1 MKVGIITY
9 HYGANYGGTLQCLAL
24 QTAVAQLGH
33 EVEILNFVPGT
44 HRRTPIWRGWEFH
57 RSGLRKASARLVQLR
72 HGSKCL
78 NAFEKFRTDHLS
90 LTAPLH
96 SLEDLRATANRYD
109 AIITGSDQV
118 WNFRCS
124 PAYFLDLD
132 ERFTGKRISYA
143 ACCTQEN
150 QPAERIAPVGAWVK
164 KFDHVSVRDALS
176 QKAIE
181 NATGSQPQIVCDP
194 TLLMKTDW
202 LLERSNVPD
211 SSSRILVYRL
221 GRPFTSDMKA
231 VLQHLKSRT
240 GCQTSEGIVASTFN
254 PHTSTETDIVHYQL
268 GPREWVEK
276 IKGAGLL
283 ITDSY
288 HGILFALRMQ
298 IPFLAYCEELDRSP
312 RLSDLSVRFGLDS
325 RILKN
330 PDDLNDIP
338 DDLLWQPE
346 TISPMM
352 RQHIDQSLDYLSTS
366 LA

>member
-9 HYGANYGGTLQCLAL
+9 HYGANYGGLLQCQAL

-33 EVEILNFVPGT
+33 EVEILNFIPGT

-57 RSGLRKASARLVQLR
+57 RVGLGKAPARLVQLR

-78 NAFEKFRTDHLS
+78 SAFEGHRTKNLS
-90 LTAPLH
+90 LTGPLH
-96 SLEDLRATANRYD
+96 SLDDLRATASRYD

-124 PAYFLDLD
+124 PAYFLNLD
-132 ERFTGKRISYA
+132 ERFTGRRISYA

-150 QPAERIAPVGAWVK
+150 QPADRIAPVRALVK
-164 KFDHVSVRDALS
+164 KFDHVSVRDAFS

-181 NATGSQPQIVCDP
+181 NASGIRPQIVCDP
-194 TLLMKTDW
+194 TLLMKPDW
-202 LLERSNVPD
+202 LLDRPEVRD
-211 SSSRILVYRL
+211 CSRIVVYRL
-221 GRPFTSDMKA
+221 GSPFTSDMKA
-231 VLQHLKSRT
+231 VMAQLKSRT
-240 GCQTSEGIVASTFN
+240 GYKTSEGIVASTFN
-254 PHTSTETDIVHYQL
+254 PHTSEETDIAHYRL
-268 GPREWVEK
+268 GPSEWVEK
-276 IKGAGLL
+276 LHGAGLL

-288 HGILFALRMQ
+288 HGVLFALRMQ
-298 IPFLAYCEELDRSP
+298 VPFIAYCEELDRSP
-312 RLSDLSVRFGLDS
+312 RLRDLSDRFGIGS

-330 PDDLNDIP
+330 SDELRDLP
-338 DDLLWQPE
+338 DDLLRLPE
-346 TISPMM
+346 NITPMM